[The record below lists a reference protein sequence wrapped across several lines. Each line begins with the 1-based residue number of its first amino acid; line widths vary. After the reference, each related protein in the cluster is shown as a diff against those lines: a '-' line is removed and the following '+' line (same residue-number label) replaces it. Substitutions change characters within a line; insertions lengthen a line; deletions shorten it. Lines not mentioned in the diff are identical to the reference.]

1 MAGKK
6 TALAVGGIVLV
17 GAFVIARMGM
27 TADADAAPVEQTS
40 RAELGE
46 LVVRAEAAGVIEPIR
61 VVEVKSKASGEVLQL
76 FVETG
81 DRVSRGA
88 PLAQID
94 PRDVQSA
101 LEQALADLEVAEVQ
115 ARTADAQ
122 RERTEALRE
131 ANVVTQQEYENAIQ
145 SAANARASLVRAQT
159 NLQLARERR
168 GDVSISAPIEGTII
182 ERTVEVGQIIASAT
196 SNVSG
201 GTTLLKMADL
211 SEMQVR
217 ALVDETDIGTVRA
230 GNSVEVRVEAY
241 PERLF
246 VGEVL
251 KIEPQAI
258 IDQNVTMFPVIVRLT
273 NGEGLLRPG
282 MNAGIS
288 VEIAH
293 RTNVVTVPNEA
304 VVAIQDAENVA
315 RALGARRVESATM
328 SATAV
333 RGEGRP
339 AVAFV
344 RSATG
349 VEMREITLG
358 ISDWDQS
365 EVLSGLAAGEEVIM
379 ATAARMEA
387 QQQSQMRGPFGGG
400 GPRGGQ

>member
-6 TALAVGGIVLV
+6 AALAVGGIVLV
-17 GAFVIARMGM
+17 GAVVIARMGM
-27 TADADAAPVEQTS
+27 TEDADAAPVEQVS
-40 RAELGE
+40 YAELGE

-81 DRVSRGA
+81 DRVPRGA

-211 SEMQVR
+211 AEMQVR

-230 GNSVEVRVEAY
+230 GNNVEVRVEAY
-241 PERLF
+241 PDRLF
-246 VGEVL
+246 LGEVL

-293 RTNVVTVPNEA
+293 RADVVTVPNEA
-304 VVAIQDAENVA
+304 VVAVQDAASVA
-315 RALGARRVESATM
+315 RALGARRAESATL
-328 SATAV
+328 SATAA

-339 AVAFV
+339 AVVFV
-344 RSATG
+344 RSPAG

-358 ISDWDQS
+358 ISDWDRS
-365 EVLSGLAAGEEVIM
+365 EVVSGLAAGEEVIL
-379 ATAARMEA
+379 ATVARMEA

-400 GPRGGQ
+400 GPRGN